1 MEALEWPDSVV
12 DLALALIPLLE
23 EVTAVLLMSGVHLG
37 QVDHLCLE
45 LILPETLVHEEIVLF
60 VHGAVAALARARE
73 DLEPIFETTSILGT
87 ATKPEEKNEF

>member
-1 MEALEWPDSVV
+1 MDGPIWRPDSVV

-73 DLEPIFETTSILGT
+73 DLET
-87 ATKPEEKNEF
+87 ATKPEEKNAF